1 MIVRMLADA
10 VDFSFNEVIL
20 VVTVDFLLSE
30 WGWYMA
36 LIL

>member
-1 MIVRMLADA
+1 MLADA